1 MDYQINFANYKNNF
15 SLPRLVVDGIQDI
28 PSDYLK
34 IILTIFKEPDKTYS
48 VHLLSQLLNLSEQT
62 VEQGISYWIGRKVL
76 LGEPAQRPQPAVHTV
91 SARATAAQPVDD
103 WELKFLIKEME
114 QLLQRPLTS
123 TDLKT
128 ITYIYEYYRLPADVI
143 LMAIQYSVDAGK
155 RDIRYIEKVCVGWYE
170 RGLTTHAA
178 VEAFLKQAAEYQSR
192 EAKVKALLGIRDRKL
207 IPSEEKWIRTWLEEY
222 QYDLDVLQLAYE
234 RTVKNTG
241 KAALAYMN
249 KILANW
255 HAKGLRTLEEIQQK
269 DGGKRQPAG
278 GQSYD
283 LEMLERYWD
292 HVPTLDQEGNR

>member
-91 SARATAAQPVDD
+91 SARAAAAQPVDD
-103 WELKFLIKEME
+103 WELKFLIKGME